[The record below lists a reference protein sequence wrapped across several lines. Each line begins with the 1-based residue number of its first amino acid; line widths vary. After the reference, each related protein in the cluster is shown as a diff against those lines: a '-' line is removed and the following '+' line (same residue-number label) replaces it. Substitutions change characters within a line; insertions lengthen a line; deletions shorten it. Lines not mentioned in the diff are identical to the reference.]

1 MHMPPGGGIGAAA
14 RSNERTWSVMGQPDL
29 DGMLSMLPNNGENW
43 IVLLN
48 FFDFDKPGIVTQS
61 NWQAGLI
68 AVNMPELAA
77 DEMLWKSLL
86 QLYADKQDSAAIS
99 LAAVKY
105 KVAFDPIVQTL
116 LRSMVQQSRKM
127 RVLLDDSKS
136 ELQAFEAREQQRQE
150 KIARDTQNILAR
162 KILMMQLRAMKP
174 VYDAWMNLHKT
185 SKLLRQRA
193 SRYAAQFA
201 LSHPMHVLKQ
211 MVADKQHRRRL
222 IMILFGTRLRHGWRR
237 WSVQI
242 ESGIERAELMGNKL
256 KRIKRIG
263 KRMLLLS
270 QDRAFVAWLELRDDE
285 RRRKKA
291 MAKVL
296 RNAEWKAL
304 SKWMEMVEE
313 KNRLKRLFKGAK
325 PEGKAWRCW
334 LEFIDEKKRSLS
346 MLKRAV
352 HPCNTAWSQWQEW
365 WAERKEAMDA
375 MKRVAR
381 RALNQPLIRAL
392 NAWLELVEE
401 RKALQ
406 RLARRAMNQ
415 PLIRALNAWAMV
427 ADEAREKKRRLGA
440 HMRGHAQAP
449 VKAAFMAWKFQKVA
463 GGRVQKLVARWLGA
477 AKARLFSRWR
487 FYLLGESQLT
497 KIMGKLRPHAAS
509 FHRWVAMSEEYRA
522 DMQKLRKGSARLKK
536 RLVKQAWAQWE
547 ERVEVL
553 RKMHRA
559 GKKLLGDPCGKAWAQ
574 WMDLVREQHMMR
586 RVARRAMH
594 RGMMRAW
601 EQWWSTMQSAD
612 EKAKLQRMARR
623 ALNKG
628 LALGWM
634 AWLEDYEE
642 KCRKKD
648 EVRPRPGTRYLL
660 TADHDSLY

>member
-1 MHMPPGGGIGAAA
+1 MLYISVPIYRFQSARTSVGAAA
-14 RSNERTWSVMGQPDL
+14 AALAAVHMPLGSGIGEAARGNERTWSVMGQPDL

-48 FFDFDKPGIVTQS
+48 FFDFDKPGLVTQS
-61 NWQAGLI
+61 NWQAGLT
-68 AVNMPELAA
+68 AVNMPELAS
-77 DEMLWKSLL
+77 DDMLWKSLL
-86 QLYADKQDSAAIS
+86 QLYADKKESASIS

-136 ELQAFEAREQQRQE
+136 ELEAFEAREQQRQE
-150 KIARDTQNILAR
+150 KMARDTQNILAR

-174 VYDAWMNLHKT
+174 VYEAWMNLHKT

-201 LSHPMHVLKQ
+201 LTHPMHVLKE
-211 MVADKQHRRRL
+211 MVAAKQHRRRL
-222 IMILFGTRLRHGWRR
+222 ILVLFGTRLRHGWRR

-263 KRMLLLS
+263 KRMLMLS

-352 HPCNTAWSQWQEW
+352 HPCNKAWAHWQEW
-365 WAERKEAMDA
+365 WEERKEKMDA

-406 RLARRAMNQ
+406 RYT
-415 PLIRALNAWAMV
+415 PS
-427 ADEAREKKRRLGA
+427 
-440 HMRGHAQAP
+440 HT
-449 VKAAFMAWKFQKVA
+449 
-463 GGRVQKLVARWLGA
+463 
-477 AKARLFSRWR
+477 
-487 FYLLGESQLT
+487 LT
-497 KIMGKLRPHAAS
+497 TPHTPSHTLTHPHAPSRTLTHPHAPS
-509 FHRWVAMSEEYRA
+509 HPFTPPQARA
-522 DMQKLRKGSARLKK
+522 ACDEPA
-536 RLVKQAWAQWE
+536 ADP
-547 ERVEVL
+547 
-553 RKMHRA
+553 RA
-559 GKKLLGDPCGKAWAQ
+559 
-574 WMDLVREQHMMR
+574 
-586 RVARRAMH
+586 
-594 RGMMRAW
+594 
-601 EQWWSTMQSAD
+601 
-612 EKAKLQRMARR
+612 QRM
-623 ALNKG
+623 G
-628 LALGWM
+628 HG
-634 AWLEDYEE
+634 
-642 KCRKKD
+642 
-648 EVRPRPGTRYLL
+648 GG
-660 TADHDSLY
+660 